1 MGDRFF
7 WWGEKGELIE
17 YLDFSSFAPP
27 TSAGGFA
34 VVESW
39 GHD

>member
-1 MGDRFF
+1 MDPFG
-7 WWGEKGELIE
+7 GVVKGEID
-17 YLDFSSFAPP
+17 YLDFPSFAPP

-39 GHD
+39 GHG